1 MLFDDISMAD
11 PSPPVIVEDRKT
23 IKQLVLASVTIVAVA
38 GLALVPLPLH
48 DRTRIVNAIIIA
60 RPPEAVFAS
69 VTTPGNWPKWH
80 PASLAVSG
88 TTDHSLVPGERVT
101 EDFLVA
107 GRKGKVV
114 WTAQKR
120 DAPRAWV
127 IEGDIDGHDAGV
139 IAYTLTAVAE
149 GTRFEREFVYDSPNL
164 LFAVL
169 NRLSMRTQV
178 ESESAQAVQNLKR
191 LLEAPH

>member
-1 MLFDDISMAD
+1 L
-11 PSPPVIVEDRKT
+11 IVEDRKA
-23 IKQLVLASVTIVAVA
+23 IKQFVLACVAIGAVA

-48 DRTRIVNAIIIA
+48 DRTRTVNVIIIA
-60 RPPEAVFAS
+60 RPPEAVFAY

-88 TTDHSLVPGERVT
+88 TTGHSLVPGERVT

-107 GRKGKVV
+107 GRKGKGV
-114 WTAQKR
+114 WTVQKR
-120 DAPRAWV
+120 DAPREWV
-127 IEGDIDGHDAGV
+127 IKGDIDEHVAGL
-139 IAYTLTAVAE
+139 ITYTLAAVAE

-169 NRLSMRTQV
+169 NRISLRTQV
-178 ESESAQAVQNLKR
+178 ELESAQAVQNLKR